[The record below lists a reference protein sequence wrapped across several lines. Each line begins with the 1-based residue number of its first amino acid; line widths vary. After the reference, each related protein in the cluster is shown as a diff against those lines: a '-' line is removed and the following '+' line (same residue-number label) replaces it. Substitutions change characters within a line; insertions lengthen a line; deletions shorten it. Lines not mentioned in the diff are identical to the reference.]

1 MAVDDREVLVERAH
15 PVGER
20 LPDPRAEL
28 ARAELRH
35 RLGDLHRIRAAEERE
50 EVVRVVGEER
60 QPARFG
66 VAAGQDR
73 GHRLGRVLV
82 DGGGVPEPRRVAC
95 KPGEVRVADAVDLAV
110 LVHQGR
116 DRQLIEHDEHDR
128 RAGSHRRHAPRLR
141 LALELELVQRRV
153 DEEEGGEDERRGGEH
168 GQEGSDALTR
178 RVRRGEGD
186 PGGSGERE
194 REPCRRVARPDHD
207 LERDERR
214 QPGDEHQVKRLLR
227 ARVDQPSDDLG
238 EDQEERRPEQEPQ
251 RQHNQVE
258 RGRPAHDEELR
269 RVTQQVVERLG
280 DGEGREDE
288 QVDAAGRV
296 AAEVLEPRAHVD
308 GKVVSARREP
318 RRGRRA

>member
-1 MAVDDREVLVERAH
+1 MAVTGAMLRASALLSSWSLSS
-15 PVGER
+15 GELTR
-20 LPDPRAEL
+20 KRAAKTSGAGASTVRKVRMPL
-28 ARAELRH
+28 RVAYAAARA
-35 RLGDLHRIRAAEERE
+35 
-50 EVVRVVGEER
+50 
-60 QPARFG
+60 
-66 VAAGQDR
+66 
-73 GHRLGRVLV
+73 
-82 DGGGVPEPRRVAC
+82 
-95 KPGEVRVADAVDLAV
+95 
-110 LVHQGR
+110 
-116 DRQLIEHDEHDR
+116 
-128 RAGSHRRHAPRLR
+128 
-141 LALELELVQRRV
+141 
-153 DEEEGGEDERRGGEH
+153 
-168 GQEGSDALTR
+168 T
-178 RVRRGEGD
+178 

-194 REPCRRVARPDHD
+194 REPRGRVAGPDHD

-227 ARVDQPSDDLG
+227 ARVDEPGDDLG